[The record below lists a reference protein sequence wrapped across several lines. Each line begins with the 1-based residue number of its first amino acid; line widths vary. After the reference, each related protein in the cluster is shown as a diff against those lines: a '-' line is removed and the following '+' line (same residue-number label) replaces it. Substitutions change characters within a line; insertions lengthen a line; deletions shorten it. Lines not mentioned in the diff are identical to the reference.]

1 MKSER
6 EWRWDAPNQP
16 KSSWETGTQEVA
28 AQASAAATV
37 AETSIHDFTAVAA
50 AAANGEELRG
60 ALVAAVKWVSDG
72 APASL
77 ILDSAVEECEGP
89 RLATGPGSSA
99 VLPIRAHGGK
109 TWGAILLGKR
119 PEDSPYTG
127 GLTRRRL
134 ETLAAIAALA
144 FDRLAMTPRRSE
156 PVEVADSSAE
166 PVEVVH
172 DATLLSAVLPFA
184 LGQARRNK
192 EPLSILCVAINQLR
206 GIRELFGKQEADRI
220 VSGVGTRI
228 AGLLRS
234 SDLVCRLD
242 DDRMMIVLPRVELRD
257 AVRVGEKLA
266 RKIAESGEI
275 MGVPIAITLAV
286 GAASLPT
293 NATTLGGLLDAVD
306 LALGEAR
313 RRRPGCVA
321 AAPLIAAACTDE
333 EPTRILVG
341 DHDEATC

>member
-1 MKSER
+1 M
-6 EWRWDAPNQP
+6 AGQ
-16 KSSWETGTQEVA
+16 TL
-28 AQASAAATV
+28 AAATV
-37 AETSIHDFTAVAA
+37 AEASIHDFTAVAA
-50 AAANGEELRG
+50 AAADVEVLRG

-77 ILDSAVEECEGP
+77 ILDSVVEECEPP
-89 RLATGPGSSA
+89 RFGSGPGSSA
-99 VLPIRAHGGK
+99 VLPIRTHGGK
-109 TWGAILLGKR
+109 TWGAILLGKQ
-119 PEDSPYTG
+119 PDEPACAT

-156 PVEVADSSAE
+156 PVEVADTPADT
-166 PVEVVH
+166 VEAVH

-206 GIRELFGKQEADRI
+206 GIRELFGKDEADRI
-220 VSGVGTRI
+220 VAGVGARI

-242 DDRMMIVLPRVELRD
+242 DDRVMVVLPRVELRD

-266 RKIAESGEI
+266 RKIADSGEI
-275 MGVPIAITLAV
+275 LGVPIAITLAV

-293 NATTLGGLLDAVD
+293 SATTLGGLLDAVD
-306 LALGEAR
+306 LALCEAR
-313 RRRPGCVA
+313 RRRPGSVA
-321 AAPLIAAACTDE
+321 AAPLVVSARGDE
-333 EPTRILVG
+333 EPTRLLVA
-341 DHDEATC
+341 DRDELTC